1 MIFVDYY
8 ENHHEIWQEKC
19 DLFLKEVLSV
29 SYQAIIKEKCLCTLK
44 CVRTLWGIAF

>member
-19 DLFLKEVLSV
+19 NLFLKEVLSV
-29 SYQAIIKEKCLCTLK
+29 SYQAITEKCLCTLK
-44 CVRTLWGIAF
+44 CVRTLWGIVF

>member
-19 DLFLKEVLSV
+19 NLFLKEV
-29 SYQAIIKEKCLCTLK
+29 SYQAITKEKRLCTLK